1 MWTSGTT
8 LREIVIAWGW
18 QIILTGGMCGGR
30 RVWHVVSVLRFHV
43 ECVCVCVCV
52 VCFYDTRVCAY
63 LCILMY
69 VCVIYMFVCACAH
82 VSMCVYMC
90 VLCV

>member
-1 MWTSGTT
+1 M
-8 LREIVIAWGW
+8 
-18 QIILTGGMCGGR
+18 
-30 RVWHVVSVLRFHV
+30 
-43 ECVCVCVCV
+43 CV